1 MPVMYQ
7 RTFGIQYLPKDNY
20 MQTKGAAGH
29 ITDLLIKVSDMV
41 HPLHALSHMHSQH
54 PCTCADPTFS
64 ISYTL
69 TNTAT

>member
-1 MPVMYQ
+1 
-7 RTFGIQYLPKDNY
+7 